1 MKTFVAALS
10 MYRIR
15 DGRRGPVMEYQT
27 RIVLV
32 RDAEDQ
38 QEAEERVLD
47 DAHEERV
54 CDTLGNG
61 WRLLDWEIEEIVPG
75 VSRENA

>member
-10 MYRIR
+10 MYRVR

-27 RIVLV
+27 RIVFV
-32 RDAEDQ
+32 RDVEDQ
-38 QEAEERVLD
+38 QEAVDRVFD

-54 CDTLGNG
+54 CDRVGDG

-75 VSRENA
+75 GEG